1 MATVT
6 WATSA
11 LPVEDRAE
19 ALRETIRRQV
29 VPVDLV
35 LPQRPEHVFAD
46 VTITQVG
53 ALQVS
58 SVRANPAAVHRTPR
72 LARVDEEPVLFIS
85 LQVSGVST
93 VLQEGKDALLR
104 PGDIAFYD
112 TRHPYTLL
120 FEHGVDMHF
129 FRVPVRDLGLPDPV
143 IHQILARRLGASGTV
158 SRLTADYLSQLATS
172 PLLDDGTA
180 SQLLAGPSLELI
192 RAAIAAETDH
202 ADLAAGPLH
211 ESLPVRIREHML
223 ARLSDPDLTP
233 ASVARAHHISVRY
246 LYAILARSGITFGD
260 WVRQQ
265 RLEACRRELARVPP
279 SGDTIAAVAGRW
291 GFKSASH
298 FSRAFKA
305 AYGISPRSWREL
317 RQTSTGP
324 DGPGRVGCCPAGR

>member
-19 ALRETIRRQV
+19 ALRQTISRQV

-35 LPQRPEHVFAD
+35 LPRRPENVFAD

-58 SVRANPAAVHRTPR
+58 SVRANPATVHRTPR
-72 LARVDEEPVLFIS
+72 LARSDEEPVLFIS

-93 VLQEGKDALLR
+93 VLQEGRDALLR

-112 TRHPYTLL
+112 TRRPYTLL
-120 FEHGVDMHF
+120 FEQGVDMHF

-143 IHQILARRLGASGTV
+143 IHRVLARRMGASGTV
-158 SRLTADYLSQLATS
+158 SRLTADYLTQLATS
-172 PLLDDGTA
+172 PLLHDGTA
-180 SQLLAGPSLELI
+180 SRLLPGPSMELI
-192 RAAIAAETDH
+192 RAAVAAEADQ

-211 ESLPVRIREHML
+211 ESLPVRIQEHML
-223 ARLSDPDLTP
+223 ARLSDPELTP

-246 LYAILARSGITFGD
+246 LYALLARRGITFGD

-265 RLEACRRELARVPP
+265 RLEACRRELSRVPP
-279 SGDTIAAVAGRW
+279 SAETIAAVARRW
-291 GFKSASH
+291 GFKSAAH

-305 AYGISPRSWREL
+305 AYGLSPQSWRDL
-317 RQTSTGP
+317 RQI
-324 DGPGRVGCCPAGR
+324 PGEPKGLD